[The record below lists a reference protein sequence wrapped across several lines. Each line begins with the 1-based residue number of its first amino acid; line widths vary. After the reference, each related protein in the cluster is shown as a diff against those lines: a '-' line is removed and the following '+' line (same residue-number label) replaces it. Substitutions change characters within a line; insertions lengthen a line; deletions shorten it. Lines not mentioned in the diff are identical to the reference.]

1 MLGYS
6 HATSGA
12 LVWLATAP
20 ALSQALTGAPMSAPE
35 LAAGTVICAGAALL
49 PDLDHPQ
56 ATIAHTF
63 GPVSHV
69 ASKLTFILSGGHR
82 QGTHSLLFSVG
93 FGLFAMLTGVASH
106 AWHSTTPLAILVF
119 LLAAFAFRGLNLVL
133 PKTSSSMKGI
143 VVVVQAA
150 VLSWGLLAFN
160 LIPDP
165 IKTGGDF
172 TKWWWLG
179 AAATLGCLAH
189 LAGDSLTPEGVPWLY
204 PNRWRLAIPLI
215 SHTGNVVEKLIV
227 GPLFT
232 LGVFWFIWV
241 DFAHLIPKR

>member
-106 AWHSTTPLAILVF
+106 AWHSTTRSRQVEISRSGGGSEPQ
-119 LLAAFAFRGLNLVL
+119 R
-133 PKTSSSMKGI
+133 
-143 VVVVQAA
+143 
-150 VLSWGLLAFN
+150 LS
-160 LIPDP
+160 
-165 IKTGGDF
+165 
-172 TKWWWLG
+172 G
-179 AAATLGCLAH
+179 A
-189 LAGDSLTPEGVPWLY
+189 SLTWLVTASPLKVCHGCTRTVGVLLS
-204 PNRWRLAIPLI
+204 R
-215 SHTGNVVEKLIV
+215 
-227 GPLFT
+227 
-232 LGVFWFIWV
+232 
-241 DFAHLIPKR
+241 